1 MTENKDIRWMQRFDN
16 YRKALRLLGQA
27 VEIVSQRVNE
37 DEAVEDLLK
46 EGLIQR
52 FEYTHELAWKVM
64 KDYAEYQGYTD
75 IRGSR
80 DAFRKAFEME
90 IITDKRW
97 MESIADRNLTSHNYD
112 DETAEAI
119 YEAVRIAFKSKDCF
133 MAYGLTDR
141 EWNKLLALFASN
153 ERIEQAILYG
163 SRAKDTFKP
172 FSDVDITLVGADLS
186 RKDLNQIY
194 MEVDDLLLPYQF
206 DLSLFHSLNNKDLI
220 DHIQRRGI
228 VIYNKVKKQEQNR
241 EFN

>member
-27 VEIVSQRVNE
+27 VVIVSQRVNE

-119 YEAVRIAFKSKDCF
+119 YEAVVNVYYPLFVQLESTMLQL
-133 MAYGLTDR
+133 MA
-141 EWNKLLALFASN
+141 E
-153 ERIEQAILYG
+153 
-163 SRAKDTFKP
+163 
-172 FSDVDITLVGADLS
+172 
-186 RKDLNQIY
+186 
-194 MEVDDLLLPYQF
+194 
-206 DLSLFHSLNNKDLI
+206 
-220 DHIQRRGI
+220 
-228 VIYNKVKKQEQNR
+228 
-241 EFN
+241 

>member
-27 VEIVSQRVNE
+27 VEIVSQRVNG

-64 KDYAEYQGYTD
+64 KDYA
-75 IRGSR
+75 
-80 DAFRKAFEME
+80 

-119 YEAVRIAFKSKDCF
+119 YEAVVNVYYPLFVQLESTMLQL
-133 MAYGLTDR
+133 MA
-141 EWNKLLALFASN
+141 E
-153 ERIEQAILYG
+153 
-163 SRAKDTFKP
+163 
-172 FSDVDITLVGADLS
+172 
-186 RKDLNQIY
+186 
-194 MEVDDLLLPYQF
+194 
-206 DLSLFHSLNNKDLI
+206 
-220 DHIQRRGI
+220 
-228 VIYNKVKKQEQNR
+228 
-241 EFN
+241 

>member
-27 VEIVSQRVNE
+27 VEIVSQRGNE

-52 FEYTHELAWKVM
+52 FEYTHELAWKVLN
-64 KDYAEYQGYTD
+64 DYAEYQGYTD

-119 YEAVRIAFKSKDCF
+119 YEAVVNVYYPLFVQLESTMLQL
-133 MAYGLTDR
+133 MA
-141 EWNKLLALFASN
+141 E
-153 ERIEQAILYG
+153 
-163 SRAKDTFKP
+163 
-172 FSDVDITLVGADLS
+172 
-186 RKDLNQIY
+186 
-194 MEVDDLLLPYQF
+194 
-206 DLSLFHSLNNKDLI
+206 
-220 DHIQRRGI
+220 
-228 VIYNKVKKQEQNR
+228 
-241 EFN
+241 